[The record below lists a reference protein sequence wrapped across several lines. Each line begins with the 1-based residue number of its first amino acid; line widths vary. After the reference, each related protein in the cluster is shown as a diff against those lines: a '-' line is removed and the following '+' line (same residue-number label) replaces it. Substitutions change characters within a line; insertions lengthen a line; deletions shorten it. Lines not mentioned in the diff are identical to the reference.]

1 MTQTPEIHSMFD
13 LPPVVDVA
21 VAAIHANAVD
31 HGWWQTDRSD
41 GETIALIHSELSEV
55 LEALRDGN
63 PPDAKLPGFSSAEI
77 ELADA
82 VIRILDFAGA
92 RGYRLGAAVLAK
104 HTYNVTRPHK
114 HGGKRF

>member
-1 MTQTPEIHSMFD
+1 MTQTQPREFRSMLD

-21 VAAIHANAVD
+21 VAAVHANAVD
-31 HGWWQTDRSD
+31 HGWWETDRSD

-63 PPDAKLPGFSSAEI
+63 PPDAKISGFLAAEI

-82 VIRILDFAGA
+82 VIRIMDFAGA
-92 RGYRLGAAVLAK
+92 RGYRLGAAILA
-104 HTYNVTRPHK
+104 
-114 HGGKRF
+114 